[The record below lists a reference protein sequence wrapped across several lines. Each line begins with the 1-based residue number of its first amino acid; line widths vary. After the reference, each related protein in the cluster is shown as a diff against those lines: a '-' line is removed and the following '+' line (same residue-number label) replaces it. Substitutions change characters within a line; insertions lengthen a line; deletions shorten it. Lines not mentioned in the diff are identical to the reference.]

1 MEEKNQGQVSI
12 ELPEEKAQ
20 GTYANLAVIN
30 HSHSE
35 FVVDFIT
42 VMPGMPKAKV
52 QSRIVLTPQHTKR
65 LIQALAENVARY
77 EQTFGA
83 IPDTDHPGGMPPMG
97 FGPAGQA

>member
-1 MEEKNQGQVSI
+1 MEQQKAGQLNI
-12 ELPEEKAQ
+12 ELPEDKSL
-20 GTYANLAVIN
+20 GIYANLALIN

-42 VMPGMPKAKV
+42 VMPGMPKAMV

-65 LIQALAENVARY
+65 LIQALADNLARY
-77 EQTFGA
+77 EDTFG
-83 IPDTDHPGGMPPMG
+83 PVHEPEHPGGIPPMG